1 MYKLRSYQQPSFRA
15 IKRALKKGVK
25 RGSIYASTGS
35 GKTEIFKHVIK
46 HVLESKSDA
55 RVLVIHPR
63 IALSTD
69 QQDRFKEDFK
79 VPFTSFHSGKV
90 VQNTTNEDEINVIN
104 RSARTLE
111 QLNELMDHENG
122 HIVFTSYNSV
132 GKIAAEDW
140 DIIICD
146 EAHYLTQVQFAA
158 NIDLFKSP
166 TFFFTATPVSML
178 GENDMRNTDR
188 YGEILVEITP
198 AEMIELGYNVMPD
211 LHYTK
216 VTTDKKGQVEKF
228 SEVIARTFVAQ
239 QDMVHEDIVHKMLVA
254 MPDTMAFDSIMED
267 LDVIREIAGDIDIYY
282 VTGKSHVVNGVRRD
296 DIDRAAFLNLFKE
309 STNPSIIVH
318 CDTLAEGIDID
329 GLTGAFINRNLG
341 QAKFIQTIGRV
352 VRPYAG
358 DLKADYTP
366 KAPSRRKKTRAL
378 IHCAIID
385 GQSKG
390 NPDLVDWY
398 NALFG
403 AGYPM
408 VKEIMNIQ
416 DNTGG
421 TEESGE
427 YFELQ
432 QSKIIDCE
440 FQRAVTLRSAELGE
454 W

>member
-1 MYKLRSYQQPSFRA
+1 MFKLRSYQTPSFRA
-15 IKRALKKGVK
+15 IKRALKKGVN

-46 HVLESKSDA
+46 HVLDSKSAA
-55 RVLVIHPR
+55 RILVIHPR
-63 IALSTD
+63 IALSVD

-90 VQNTTNEDEINVIN
+90 IQNTTSEDEINVMN
-104 RSARTLE
+104 RSARTLD
-111 QLNELMDHENG
+111 QLNELMNHNNG

-178 GENDMRNTDR
+178 GENDMRNANR
-188 YGEILVEITP
+188 YGEILAEITP
-198 AEMIELGYNVMPD
+198 AEMIQLGYNVIPD

-216 VTTDKKGQVEKF
+216 VTTDKKGQVECF

-239 QDMVHEDIVHKMLVA
+239 EEMLHADLTHKMLVA

-267 LDVIREIAGDIDIYY
+267 LPSIREIAGDVDVYY
-282 VTGKSHVVNGVRRD
+282 VTGKSHVMNGVLRD
-296 DIDRAAFLNLFKE
+296 DLDRAAFLTLFKD
-309 STNPSIIVH
+309 STDRSIIIH

-329 GLTGAFINRNLG
+329 GLTGALINRNLG

-366 KAPSRRKKTRAL
+366 KAESKRKKTRAL
-378 IHCAIID
+378 INCVIVD

-408 VKEIMNIQ
+408 VKEIMNVQ

-432 QSKIIDCE
+432 QSKILDCE
-440 FQRAVTLRSAELGE
+440 FERAMTVVREEVGA

>member
-15 IKRALKKGVK
+15 IKRAMKKGVK

-46 HVLESKSDA
+46 HTLASKRKA

-63 IALSTD
+63 IALSID
-69 QQDRFKEDFK
+69 QQDRFKENFK

-90 VQNTTNEDEINVIN
+90 VQNTTSQDEINVIN
-104 RSARTLE
+104 RSARTWDQLE
-111 QLNELMDHENG
+111 ELMDHKHG

-132 GKIAAEDW
+132 GKIADKKW

-166 TFFFTATPVSML
+166 TFFFTATPVSMF
-178 GENDMRNTDR
+178 GENDMRNADR
-188 YGEILVEITP
+188 YGEILAEITP
-198 AEMIELGYNVMPD
+198 AEMISLGYNVAPD

-216 VTTDKKGQVEKF
+216 VTTDKKGDVEQF

-239 QDMVHEDIVHKMLVA
+239 QEMVHEDIVHKMLVA
-254 MPDTMAFDSIMED
+254 MPDTLSFDSIMEELD
-267 LDVIREIAGDIDIYY
+267 LIREVAGDVDVYY

-296 DIDRAAFLNLFKE
+296 DIDRAAFLKMFKD
-309 STNPSIIVH
+309 STTPSIIIH

-329 GLTGAFINRNLG
+329 GLTGAFICRNLG
-341 QAKFIQTIGRV
+341 QAKFIQTVGRV
-352 VRPYAG
+352 VRPYIG
-358 DLKADYTP
+358 DLKADFTP
-366 KAPSRRKKTRAL
+366 KAESKRKKTRAL
-378 IHCAIID
+378 IHCAIVD

-416 DNTGG
+416 ENTGG
-421 TEESGE
+421 SEGDSD

-432 QSKIIDCE
+432 QSKILDCE
-440 FQRAVTLRSAELGE
+440 FERAVTIRSAKLGE